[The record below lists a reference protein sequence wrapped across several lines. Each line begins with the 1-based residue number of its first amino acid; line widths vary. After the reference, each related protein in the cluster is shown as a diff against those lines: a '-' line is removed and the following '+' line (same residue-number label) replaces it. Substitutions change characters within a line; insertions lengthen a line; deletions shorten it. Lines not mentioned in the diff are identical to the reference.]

1 MDFLSKQH
9 QVVIRRTTPESN
21 PKLVGQLSASD
32 SSSLP
37 KVFVLNRV
45 KNQPETFDLPYLKQ
59 LKPDLDTND
68 LERNVGE
75 DARSKLD
82 WMIDRL
88 IETTSTSTGEDETV
102 EKVENQ
108 DQEEVEESSSTET
121 NDSESDPNLEKYDYI
136 RLKSINNKI
145 FKKNNILKSI
155 LDKVYMQDL
164 ESGLHL
170 IIRSD
175 ISHSRIITGH
185 KFDALKEWLRILVK
199 VRYHYFL
206 SK

>member
-1 MDFLSKQH
+1 M
-9 QVVIRRTTPESN
+9 TPESN

-37 KVFVLNRV
+37 KVFVLSRV
-45 KNQPETFDLPYLKQ
+45 KNQPEAFDLPFLKQ

-108 DQEEVEESSSTET
+108 DQEEIEESSSTEA
-121 NDSESDPNLEKYDYI
+121 NGSESD
-136 RLKSINNKI
+136 S
-145 FKKNNILKSI
+145 S
-155 LDKVYMQDL
+155 LDK
-164 ESGLHL
+164 
-170 IIRSD
+170 
-175 ISHSRIITGH
+175 
-185 KFDALKEWLRILVK
+185 
-199 VRYHYFL
+199 
-206 SK
+206 

>member
-1 MDFLSKQH
+1 M
-9 QVVIRRTTPESN
+9 TPESN

-37 KVFVLNRV
+37 KVFVLSRV
-45 KNQPETFDLPYLKQ
+45 KNQPEAFDLPFLKQ

-108 DQEEVEESSSTET
+108 DQEEIEESSSTEA
-121 NDSESDPNLEKYDYI
+121 NGSESDSSLDKYYYI
-136 RLKSINNKI
+136 RLK
-145 FKKNNILKSI
+145 
-155 LDKVYMQDL
+155 
-164 ESGLHL
+164 
-170 IIRSD
+170 
-175 ISHSRIITGH
+175 
-185 KFDALKEWLRILVK
+185 
-199 VRYHYFL
+199 
-206 SK
+206 